1 MDVFGR
7 HLGEMPIVLLGESVD
22 EAILFN
28 RRLREAM
35 TAFGLGDRA
44 IGRFMPHVSL
54 AYEDRIKAYAL
65 PESVRWPAG
74 RSVLLRS
81 RDRVAGMRKSRR
93 GTEGVR
99 ADSGCT
105 RADEPPCAPTDFCFD
120 GGSNARTEAGR
131 PHENQ

>member
-22 EAILFN
+22 EAVRFN

-44 IGRFMPHVSL
+44 IGRFTAHVTV

-65 PESVRWPAG
+65 PEPGTWPAG
-74 RSVLLRS
+74 RLVLLRR
-81 RDRVAGMRKSRR
+81 RDRMPGYEEVVAW
-93 GTEGVR
+93 EL
-99 ADSGCT
+99 
-105 RADEPPCAPTDFCFD
+105 
-120 GGSNARTEAGR
+120 GGA
-131 PHENQ
+131 